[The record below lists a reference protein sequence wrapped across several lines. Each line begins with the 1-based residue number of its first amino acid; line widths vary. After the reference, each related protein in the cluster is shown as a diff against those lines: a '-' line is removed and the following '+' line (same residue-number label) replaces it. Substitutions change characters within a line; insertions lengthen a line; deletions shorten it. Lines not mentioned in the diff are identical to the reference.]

1 MIPLG
6 LVGPASV
13 TIRASRACPRAASIH
28 HPRGRHSD
36 GRTIVALKEKYN
48 DSLEV
53 GKTLGLR
60 DLVVKEEGGK
70 LKVSATAEHEFDK
83 NELWQSLKTHSG
95 WEGEIQADINVEKTD
110 LYGVY
115 TVKSGDTLSK
125 IAKYVYSDANKY
137 PKIFEA
143 NKDQLSNPDLI
154 KVGQKLKLPK
164 P

>member
-1 MIPLG
+1 M
-6 LVGPASV
+6 
-13 TIRASRACPRAASIH
+13 
-28 HPRGRHSD
+28 
-36 GRTIVALKEKYN
+36 ALKEKYN

-53 GKTLGLR
+53 AAKHGLKN
-60 DLVVKEEGGK
+60 LAATEEGGK
-70 LKVSATAEHEFDK
+70 LKLSATAEYEFDK
-83 NELWQSLKTHSG
+83 NELWQSIKTHAG
-95 WEGEIQADINVEKTD
+95 WENEIQADIKVEKTD
-110 LYGVY
+110 VYGVY

-154 KVGQKLKLPK
+154 KVGQKLKLPN

>member
-1 MIPLG
+1 VG
-6 LVGPASV
+6 LK
-13 TIRASRACPRAASIH
+13 
-28 HPRGRHSD
+28 D
-36 GRTIVALKEKYN
+36 KYN

-53 GKTLGLR
+53 GRKIGLKN
-60 DLVVKEEGGK
+60 LEAKEEGGK
-70 LKVSATAEHEFDK
+70 LKISATAEHEFDK
-83 NELWQSLKTHSG
+83 NELWQSLKTHTG
-95 WEGEIQADINVEKTD
+95 WENEIQADLKVEKTD

-154 KVGQKLKLPK
+154 KVGQKLKLPNL
-164 P
+164 

>member
-1 MIPLG
+1 M
-6 LVGPASV
+6 
-13 TIRASRACPRAASIH
+13 
-28 HPRGRHSD
+28 
-36 GRTIVALKEKYN
+36 ALKEKYN

-53 GKTLGLR
+53 GKKIGLKNL
-60 DLVVKEEGGK
+60 DAKEEGGK
-70 LKVSATAEHEFDK
+70 LKLQATAEYEFDK
-83 NELWQSLKTHSG
+83 NELWQSLKTHAG
-95 WEGEIQADINVEKTD
+95 WENEIQADIKVEKTD
-110 LYGVY
+110 VYGVY

-154 KVGQKLKLPK
+154 KVGQKLKLPQ

>member
-1 MIPLG
+1 M
-6 LVGPASV
+6 
-13 TIRASRACPRAASIH
+13 
-28 HPRGRHSD
+28 
-36 GRTIVALKEKYN
+36 ALKEKYN

-53 GKTLGLR
+53 AAKHGLKN
-60 DLVVKEEGGK
+60 LAANEEGGK
-70 LKVSATAEHEFDK
+70 LKLSATAEYEFDK
-83 NELWQSLKTHSG
+83 NELWQSIKTHAG
-95 WEGEIQADINVEKTD
+95 WENEIQADIKVEKTD
-110 LYGVY
+110 VYGVY

-154 KVGQKLKLPK
+154 KVGQKLKLPN

>member
-1 MIPLG
+1 M
-6 LVGPASV
+6 
-13 TIRASRACPRAASIH
+13 
-28 HPRGRHSD
+28 
-36 GRTIVALKEKYN
+36 ALKDKYE

-53 GKTLGLR
+53 GKVVGLKN
-60 DLVVKEEGGK
+60 LEAKEEDGK
-70 LKVSATAEHEFDK
+70 LKLSATAEHEFDK
-83 NELWQSLKTHSG
+83 NELWQSLKAHAG
-95 WEGEIQADINVEKTD
+95 WENEIQADIKVEKSD
-110 LYGVY
+110 IYGVY

-154 KVGQKLKLPK
+154 KVGQKLKLPN